1 MSLQSADDRFGRD
14 TPAGA
19 PAVHS
24 NPAQS
29 VADVKGRL
37 DRFGNALVDV
47 FQLIALFIIGG
58 TIVWSAAHEY
68 LAMMQTGRAKLDEI
82 LLLFI
87 YLELGAIVGIYFKTD
102 RLPVLFLLYVA
113 ITALTRYLAVDSKEL
128 GIQTVIAVTGSI
140 LVLTLAVLV
149 LQIAASKFAS
159 LSGHAASRLDV
170 ESGPGEN

>member
-1 MSLQSADDRFGRD
+1 MQNLKD
-14 TPAGA
+14 
-19 PAVHS
+19 
-24 NPAQS
+24 
-29 VADVKGRL
+29 KL
-37 DRFGNALVDV
+37 DRLGNSLVNA
-47 FQLIALFIIGG
+47 FQVVALFVIGA
-58 TIVWSAAHEY
+58 TIVWSAAHDY
-68 LAMMQTGRAKLDEI
+68 LQMIQAGRARLDDI

-87 YLELGAIVGIYFKTD
+87 YLELGTIVGIYFKTD

-170 ESGPGEN
+170 ESGPGDN